1 MCGVIPGDIGDLTGR
16 QVKFH
21 IGRIKAKKLGGEDEM
36 SNLRVLCSTC
46 YRGAK
51 DLYKERTSDSWR
63 LSQFG
68 RAGQQAQRPVLSAI
82 LKEIGEA
89 K

>member
-1 MCGVIPGDIGDLTGR
+1 MCGVIPGDIDDLTGR
-16 QVKFH
+16 TVKFH
-21 IGRIKAKKLGGEDEM
+21 IGRIKAKKLGGEDEL

-51 DLYKERTSDSWR
+51 ALYKEKTSANWP
-63 LSQFG
+63 LPQVG
-68 RAGQQAQRPVLSAI
+68 RAGQHAQRPVLSAL